1 MASTVD
7 LIQAVDSAVTRVRT
21 RAVDV
26 SFNELF
32 DMHQSKELII
42 DPDYQRLFRWSLG
55 KRSQFI
61 ESLILELPVPPIYVI
76 EIEDGIYE
84 LIDGLQRVS
93 SYFHFRGFLPSKDSG
108 ETDDADTSLVLS
120 ECDVLPELNGKKYG
134 DLPQSLQI
142 KLKRHFIRMEVLRR
156 ESDKRLRYHMFKR
169 LNTGGEILSPQEVRN
184 CTIRLLD
191 NTFNSF
197 LKELAIQPDY
207 KLCMASLS
215 DEKKEQM
222 YLEEYALRF
231 YALKNNGD
239 KYSKEVGDFLTEYME
254 SIADPDKQFV
264 FDYDQERS
272 LFDKTFS
279 FLASTLGSSAFSGVS
294 RTGNIMDAFS
304 ALLFEAVTMGIQ
316 PRLAELSAADAT
328 ARERFVSAVS
338 AAKGDSEFQRW
349 TRGGGKNYAAALRA
363 RVEHVKRVVDE
374 CLT

>member
-1 MASTVD
+1 MASPAD

-42 DPDYQRLFRWSLG
+42 DPDFQRLFRWSVG
-55 KRSQFI
+55 KQSQFI

-76 EIEDGIYE
+76 EVEDGVYE

-93 SYFHFRGFLPSKDSG
+93 SYFHFRGFLPAKVSEVS
-108 ETDDADTSLVLS
+108 EEADTSLVLS
-120 ECDVLPELNGKKYG
+120 ECDVLPELNGKKYTE
-134 DLPQSLQI
+134 LPQSLQI

-191 NTFNSF
+191 NTFNAF
-197 LKELAIQPDY
+197 LKELATTPEY
-207 KLCMASLS
+207 RRCMESLS

-222 YLEEYALRF
+222 YLEEYVLRF
-231 YALKNNGD
+231 FALKNNGD

-254 SIADPDKQFV
+254 SLADSEKSV
-264 FDYDQERS
+264 TFDYHFEKEA
-272 LFDKTFS
+272 FTKTFS
-279 FLASTLGSSAFSGVS
+279 FLATTLSSSAFSGVS
-294 RTGNIMDAFS
+294 RTGNIIDAFS
-304 ALLFEAVTMGIQ
+304 ALLFEALTMGVQ
-316 PRLAELSAADAT
+316 PRLAELSNAGTAVRDKFVAA
-328 ARERFVSAVS
+328 VNS
-338 AAKGDSEFQRW
+338 AKGEPEFQKW
-349 TRGGGKNYAAALRA
+349 TKGGGKNYAAALRA
-363 RVEHVKRVVDE
+363 RVDHVKRVVDA
-374 CLT
+374 CLI